1 VYVIAT
7 AGHVDHGKSTLVR
20 ALTGM
25 EPDRWAEERRR
36 GLTIGLGF
44 CWTHL
49 DGLGDVAFV
58 DVPGHER
65 FVPTMLGGVGP
76 VPAVMFVV
84 AADEG
89 WMPQSAEHLAALDA
103 LEVRH
108 GLLVITRADLADPA
122 PATEQAAAEIA
133 RTSLGPVP
141 TVAVSAHT
149 GHGVDEVR
157 TAVRA
162 LTGSLPEPDRDAPVR
177 LWVDRSFSMR
187 GAGTVVTGT
196 LPAGAVRRGDRLT
209 VAGQGRDVVVR
220 GIESLGRSVDE
231 AAAVA
236 RVALNLRGV
245 EPADVPRGSALTT
258 PGRWAET
265 TAVDVRLRGPVPDP
279 LPRGLIVHV
288 GPAAVSARARPLGS
302 DTARLTLDAAIPAH
316 IGDRMLL
323 RDPGSRRVLGVQVL
337 DPSPPSLRRRGS
349 GRRRAAELDAMTG
362 DPDGAAELARRGII
376 RAGTLTGLGADA
388 PAAPL
393 VGDWL
398 VDADLAA
405 SLVRR
410 LESTVEEHCRRH
422 PLDAGLPLESARR
435 ALGLPDLAIVQALA
449 ARAQERVSVRDGR
462 LVTAGT
468 TVPDELSR
476 VVAPLLRRL
485 SEDPFAAPDA
495 DTLAEMGVGPKEI
508 AAAVRAGLVLRVAD
522 RVVVAPDAPE
532 RALALL
538 GALPQPFTLSEARRT
553 LGTTRRVAVPLLE
566 WLQRSGRTRRVED
579 RHEVVT

>member
-44 CWTHL
+44 CWTRL

-89 WMPQSAEHLAALDA
+89 WMPQSTEHLAALDA
-103 LEVRH
+103 LGARH
-108 GLLVITRADLADPA
+108 GLLVVTRADLADPA
-122 PATEQAAAEIA
+122 PATAEATAEIA
-133 RTSLGPVP
+133 RTSLGTVP
-141 TVAVSAHT
+141 AVAVSAQT
-149 GHGVDEVR
+149 GTGVDEVR
-157 TAVRA
+157 AAVRTLA
-162 LTGSLPEPDRDAPVR
+162 GSLPEPDRDAPVR

-196 LPAGAVRRGDRLT
+196 LPAGTIRRGDRLA
-209 VAGQGRDVVVR
+209 VAGAGRDVVVR
-220 GIESLGRSVDE
+220 GIESLGRPTDE
-231 AAAVA
+231 ATAVA
-236 RVALNLRGV
+236 RVALNLRGAD
-245 EPADVPRGSALTT
+245 PSDVPRGTALTT

-265 TAVDVRLRGPVPDP
+265 TVVDVRLRPPVPDP
-279 LPRGLIVHV
+279 LPRGLIAHV
-288 GPAAVSARARPLGS
+288 GPAAVAARVRPLGA
-302 DTARLTLDAAIPAH
+302 DTARLGLDAAIPAH

-323 RDPGSRRVLGVQVL
+323 RDPGSRRVVGVRVL

-349 GRRRAAELDAMTG
+349 ARRRAAELDTMSG
-362 DPDGAAELARRGII
+362 EPDGAAELSRRGII
-376 RAGTLTGLGADA
+376 RAGTLTGLGADV
-388 PAAPL
+388 PAEPL

-398 VDADLAA
+398 VDADRAA
-405 SLVRR
+405 SLQQR
-410 LESTVEEHCRRH
+410 LVDLVEDHRRRH

-435 ALGLPDLAIVQALA
+435 RLGLPDLAIVQALA
-449 ARAQERVSVRDGR
+449 ARAGGRVSVREGR
-462 LVTAGT
+462 LVTADAA
-468 TVPDELSR
+468 VPDELSR
-476 VVAPLLRRL
+476 AVAPLLRQL
-485 SEDPFAAPDA
+485 SANPFDAPEA
-495 DTLAEMGVGPKEI
+495 DTLADMGLGPKEI
-508 AAAVRAGLVLRVAD
+508 AAAVRAGLVLRIAD
-522 RVVVAPDAPE
+522 RVVVGTDAPD
-532 RALALL
+532 RALAILTGL
-538 GALPQPFTLSEARRT
+538 SQPFTLSEARRT

-566 WLQRSGRTRRVED
+566 WLQRSGRTRRVGD
-579 RHEVVT
+579 RHEIVG